1 MAVAAALAAL
11 SLALVAPAP
20 SYDPWMWLLWGRE
33 VAEASLDTHDGPA
46 FKPLPVAVCALL
58 APLGAAAPVAW
69 VLLVRTAGL
78 VAVYLAW
85 RVGRRLAGGSRL
97 AGALAAAA
105 VLLCGRLIGFT
116 ASGTE
121 PALVLAAA
129 LGGVEAWAA
138 GRHRLALACAAAC
151 GLLRVEA
158 WPFLLAGGV
167 VLWRRAPQHRPAL
180 GLAAVVIP
188 AAWFGPEWLGSGDL
202 LRSGARA
209 RIPNPGQP
217 ALAAVPAL
225 ASLRAGLAL
234 VPWPLWAGVA
244 ALAVAAGR
252 ERRAAH
258 PRAVGA
264 AARRPGRS
272 TAAAARPALV
282 LGGAG
287 AAWLLLVALMAQAGF
302 SGEPRYALPGA
313 ALIGI
318 AGAVGLGSPAAR
330 RPRHSAP
337 RTDPIGV
344 PLPRPPGHV
353 AAPAAAIDTALP
365 PPPRRVTPRAV
376 ALGAALLLAVPAAVR
391 LAELPAL
398 RAAQTY
404 QWRLAAELADVIGAA
419 GGRAA
424 VLACGTPYVGP
435 RRGPVMAYTLRVRKA
450 AVEPDDPP
458 RAPGMVFRSRLTA
471 DAPPAPAAPATFAP
485 VARTPRWRV
494 LAACPAP

>member
-1 MAVAAALAAL
+1 VAVAAALAAL

-116 ASGTE
+116 ASGAE

-188 AAWFGPEWLGSGDL
+188 AAWFVPEWLGSGDL

-318 AGAVGLGSPAAR
+318 AGAVGLGSLAAR
-330 RPRHSAP
+330 RSRHAS
-337 RTDPIGV
+337 
-344 PLPRPPGHV
+344 
-353 AAPAAAIDTALP
+353 
-365 PPPRRVTPRAV
+365 PRAV

-391 LAELPAL
+391 LAEFPAL
-398 RAAQTY
+398 RAGQTY

>member
-33 VAEASLDTHDGPA
+33 VAEASLDTRDGPA

-116 ASGTE
+116 ASGAE

-180 GLAAVVIP
+180 GLAAVLIP
-188 AAWFGPEWLGSGDL
+188 AAWFVPEWLGSGDL

-217 ALAAVPAL
+217 ALAALPAL
-225 ASLRAGLAL
+225 ASLRLGLAL

-258 PRAVGA
+258 PRAVAA

-318 AGAVGLGSPAAR
+318 AGAVGLGSLAAR
-330 RPRHSAP
+330 RPRH
-337 RTDPIGV
+337 
-344 PLPRPPGHV
+344 
-353 AAPAAAIDTALP
+353 TA
-365 PPPRRVTPRAV
+365 PRAV
-376 ALGAALLLAVPAAVR
+376 ALAAALLLAVPAAVR

-398 RAAQTY
+398 RAGQAY

>member
-33 VAEASLDTHDGPA
+33 VAEASLDTRDGPA

-97 AGALAAAA
+97 AGALGAAA

-180 GLAAVVIP
+180 GLAAVLIP
-188 AAWFGPEWLGSGDL
+188 AAWFVPEWLGSGDL

-225 ASLRAGLAL
+225 ASLRTGLAL

-318 AGAVGLGSPAAR
+318 AGAVGLGSLAAR
-330 RPRHSAP
+330 RPRH
-337 RTDPIGV
+337 
-344 PLPRPPGHV
+344 
-353 AAPAAAIDTALP
+353 TA
-365 PPPRRVTPRAV
+365 PRAV
-376 ALGAALLLAVPAAVR
+376 ALAAALLLAVPAAVHV
-391 LAELPAL
+391 AELPAL

-419 GGRAA
+419 GGRAS
-424 VLACGTPYVGP
+424 VLACGTPFVGP